1 MELFNLSNDVIHQIM
16 IQFIDNSKVN
26 QIKIKFIGSQRLNKI
41 NKDIYAYHNYLTHQE
56 SKHLQKMLYFRLLTK
71 TIVIMLMNKD
81 THL

>member
-41 NKDIYAYHNYLTHQE
+41 NKDIYT
-56 SKHLQKMLYFRLLTK
+56 RTT
-71 TIVIMLMNKD
+71 TI
-81 THL
+81 